1 MWVLS
6 MVFSRRS
13 EKRRKLVRVAIVERD
28 AHRRALP
35 GGELSKHDF
44 PVQDLSDEQVL
55 LDTGVLRQ
63 ADVIVLGR
71 TRSIASLSLSA
82 SLSDARVGVPIVNLA
97 DRASARAGSNVV
109 HHVGPV
115 LRIDDMLRDLGQLVQ
130 TIRQQAGPPRGDIVR
145 GALTL
150 REDGVVL
157 WKDVEVPLTPSER
170 AIVKLLAWNFPQFV
184 SCDAIYALGH
194 VGPDAP
200 AADEDYRRTSV
211 RLAVRN
217 IRRKFRD
224 CDPPFRGIQSH
235 RGLGYGW
242 KARVWRG
249 APAGRVIHWPSKR

>member
-1 MWVLS
+1 MA
-6 MVFSRRS
+6 FSRRS

-28 AHRRALP
+28 PHRRALL
-35 GGELSKHDF
+35 GEELSKHDF
-44 PVQDLSDEQVL
+44 PAQDLSDEQVL

-71 TRSIASLSLSA
+71 TRSIASALSLSA
-82 SLSDARVGVPIVNLA
+82 GLGDAGVRARIVNLA
-97 DRASARAGSNVV
+97 GQASARAGNEVV
-109 HHVGPV
+109 HHVGSV
-115 LRIDDMLRDLGQLVQ
+115 LRIDDMLRDLGELVQ
-130 TIRQQAGPPRGDIVR
+130 TIRQQAGPPRGDVVR

-150 REDGVVL
+150 RQDGAVL

-194 VGPDAP
+194 VGPDAA
-200 AADEDYRRTSV
+200 AADEDRRRTSV

-242 KARVWRG
+242 KAGVWRG
-249 APAGRVIHWPSKR
+249 APAGQVIHWPSKP